1 MKPQIVHE
9 AEIHRQHVRLRIPI
23 VIEIDGTRNGVDDWS
38 MGGFGVAGPITSR
51 QPGERVPARLIFP
64 FEDFELT
71 LRLDVQMVYILPD
84 LPRFGGRFVALSQGQ
99 LSLFRFIVDA
109 YLSGEL
115 VSGGDILAVVGRDQ
129 MGEARVQKLFDALN
143 QEEGWGRRVRRFIG
157 IALFGL
163 AGLGLTALIVAGV
176 YQRYLVVTTDQ
187 AVIEAP
193 VYRLAASAAGTV
205 EAGASGLLRPGDPA
219 ARLRGANGGTVPLPS
234 PCECVLDEWLVP
246 PGQAARAGDV
256 VATLVAADQPLT
268 VRAQVPLDA
277 ARRLRIGQI
286 AEITVPGKPEPY
298 RGQIERIDFRLHGSR
313 PGEPLGAVQCR
324 AAGRPGRHPARP
336 AARVR
341 ESRLCGERQLPV
353 TGRPHRPRRLPRS
366 PGPLSLGCQEPPR
379 RRGP

>member
-23 VIEIDGTRNGVDDWS
+23 VIEIDGTRYGVDDWS

-51 QPGERVPARLIFP
+51 EPGERLSSRLIFP

-71 LRLDVQMVYILPD
+71 LRLEIQMVYALPE
-84 LPRFGGRFVALSQGQ
+84 LPRFGGRFMALSQGQ

-129 MGEARVQKLFDALN
+129 QGEARVQKLFDALN
-143 QEEGWGRRVRRFIG
+143 QEESWGRRARRFAG
-157 IALFGL
+157 LALLAL
-163 AGLGLTALIVAGV
+163 AGLGLTALIVAGA
-176 YQRYLVVTTDQ
+176 YQRYLVISTDR

-193 VYRLAASAAGTV
+193 IYRLVATAAGTV
-205 EAGASGLLRPGDPA
+205 EAEPNGLLRSGDPA
-219 ARLRGANGGTVPLPS
+219 ARLRGADGSTTALAS
-234 PCECVLDEWLVP
+234 PCECVLDQWLVS

-268 VRAQVPLDA
+268 VRAEVPLDA

-286 AEITVPGKPEPY
+286 AEITVPGKPEAY
-298 RGQIERIDFRLHGSR
+298 RGQIERIDYRLHGSR
-313 PGEPLGAVQCR
+313 LGDPPALAESGQQGVPVIIRPDRPLDFENLGYAVS
-324 AAGRPGRHPARP
+324 
-336 AARVR
+336 V
-341 ESRLCGERQLPV
+341 SFL
-353 TGRPHRPRRLPRS
+353 
-366 PGPLSLGCQEPPR
+366 
-379 RRGP
+379 

>member
-23 VIEIDGTRNGVDDWS
+23 VIEIDGTRYGVDDWS

-51 QPGERVPARLIFP
+51 QPGERLTSRLIFP

-71 LRLDVQMVYILPD
+71 LRLEVQMVYVLPE
-84 LPRFGGRFVALSQGQ
+84 LPRFGGRFLALSQGQ

-115 VSGGDILAVVGRDQ
+115 VSGADILAVVGRDQ
-129 MGEARVQKLFDALN
+129 VGEARVQRLYEALN
-143 QEEGWGRRVRRFIG
+143 QDESLGRRMRRYLG
-157 IALFGL
+157 LALFGL
-163 AGLGLTALIVAGV
+163 AGLGLTALIVAGI

-193 VYRLAASAAGTV
+193 VYRLVALSAGTV
-205 EAGASGLLRPGDPA
+205 EAGAGGLLRPGDPA
-219 ARLRGANGGTVPLPS
+219 ARLRGANDAAVPLPS
-234 PCECVLDEWLVP
+234 PCECVLDQWLVP

-277 ARRLRIGQI
+277 ARRLRIGQV

-298 RGQIERIDFRLHGSR
+298 RGQIERIDYRLQGSR
-313 PGEPLGAVQCR
+313 PGEPPVLSDVGRQGVPVILRPDRPLDFENLGYAVS
-324 AAGRPGRHPARP
+324 
-336 AARVR
+336 V
-341 ESRLCGERQLPV
+341 SFL
-353 TGRPHRPRRLPRS
+353 
-366 PGPLSLGCQEPPR
+366 
-379 RRGP
+379 